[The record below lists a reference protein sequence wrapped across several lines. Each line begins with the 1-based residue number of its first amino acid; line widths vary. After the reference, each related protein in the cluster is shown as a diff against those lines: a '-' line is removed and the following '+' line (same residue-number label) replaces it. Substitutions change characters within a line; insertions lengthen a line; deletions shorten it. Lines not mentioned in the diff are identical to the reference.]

1 MHNRSKGI
9 ICFVLMSLLLSFP
22 FLHAYAAEVKPA
34 DQLVK
39 VLSTMLL
46 PANVDYSYNDWRD
59 LEKSKTITWAP
70 LPPQM
75 HSTVLAD
82 GSYFSR
88 RGTAVV
94 GGRKLDVL
102 ATGARTMVVNFHF
115 RNDAEPFGEDAVR
128 DAFKRQG
135 FTLELVRCPSKQSPA
150 ASMAWHKLSG
160 PKKRTAFLQ
169 TRKMCGK
176 KACEGFDLLLGEQLP
191 EMTPRERALYTEQ
204 CSDAAPA
211 GDPAENLSPDEQ
223 VAALISALTS
233 AGVSGVP
240 YDWARLDKVPTI
252 KWAPLMPSP
261 FAAGDPSAD
270 PYLREGSARLAGRQ
284 MSFTATGTKDKVKS
298 VKLEDMGEH
307 ARGDVLGAL
316 KRLKLGVALA
326 RCGKVYTQETINWY
340 KLTGQG
346 RPAVLQQSIRKHG
359 SRVQESYTLN
369 LENRLPPIAP
379 GETNAGVG
387 NCR

>member
-1 MHNRSKGI
+1 
-9 ICFVLMSLLLSFP
+9 
-22 FLHAYAAEVKPA
+22 
-34 DQLVK
+34 
-39 VLSTMLL
+39 
-46 PANVDYSYNDWRD
+46 
-59 LEKSKTITWAP
+59 
-70 LPPQM
+70 M
-75 HSTVLAD
+75 HSTILDD

-88 RGTAVV
+88 RGKMIV

-102 ATGARTMVVNFHF
+102 ATGERTMVANFHF
-115 RNDAEPFGEDAVR
+115 RNDAVPFGEDAVR

-135 FTLELVRCPSKQSPA
+135 FTLELVRCPGKESPA
-150 ASMAWHKLSG
+150 ASMAWYKLSG

-176 KACEGFDLLLGEQLP
+176 KACEGFDLLLGLEEQLP
-191 EMTPRERALYTEQ
+191 EMTAQERALYTEQ

-223 VAALISALTS
+223 VAATISALTS
-233 AGVSGVP
+233 AGVSDVP
-240 YDWARLDKVPTI
+240 YDWARLDKVLTI
-252 KWAPLMPSP
+252 KWVPLIPSP
-261 FAAGDPSAD
+261 FAVGDPNAD
-270 PYLREGSARLAGRQ
+270 PYLRGGSARLAGRQ

-298 VKLEDMGEH
+298 VTLEDMGVHE
-307 ARGDVLGAL
+307 RGDVLGAL

-346 RPAVLQQSIRKHG
+346 RPAVLQQSILKHG

-379 GETNAGVG
+379 GESNVGAG